1 MDTKQTGG
9 FIAEL
14 RKERELTQGE
24 LAEKLNVT
32 NKAVSRWETGAGFP
46 DVDSMMALSD
56 YFGVTVNELLLG
68 KRNPFPEK
76 PLDESAA
83 ADLKKKEEAE
93 IACSGLDLSVKKRRS
108 QRVIKIMAAA
118 LALVILLSCVLFAVM
133 RRPKPEPNVMGD
145 NELWFC
151 PNTLIMDAV
160 AKVINIKTGEVFV
173 ACPDPLC
180 SHSASSE
187 TCFFNYAKDKT
198 LVFGAA
204 YAEGHICFMASKNT
218 ADGTN
223 MKLYDFSANENKIE
237 EVYSYEYKETS
248 ARIYTNGHEFFFTAI
263 IEDGSIAE
271 NTANIALYAY
281 DFRRHTITMLDDHA
295 RYALYPTDVA
305 FFDEYYIHSA
315 GNNEEADRIRYCK
328 RSYDGKTEEYFD
340 SLPDGTPLEI
350 FGYQLK
356 SSGYFINTEERGGV
370 YLWDENRVLAF
381 PTESAATA
389 PAVYKNSFYFTTRG
403 TELVELGWNPVSKS
417 KVKGY
422 PINNEVYVVNKDG
435 TYKHYTIDSEYH
447 FVIRAAYED
456 IIIGRIDY
464 RIKKNGDYISDN
476 SCDYIRINLE
486 TGETTLYDT
495 SRRSGFAVK
504 TFVTDVKLNDD

>member
-1 MDTKQTGG
+1 MDTIDTGR

-14 RKERELTQGE
+14 RRERGLTQAE
-24 LAEKLNVT
+24 LAEKLSVT

-46 DVDSMMALSD
+46 DVDSMLALSD
-56 YFGVTVNELLLG
+56 CFGVSVNELLQG
-68 KRNPFPEK
+68 KRSAPQETDDEK
-76 PLDESAA
+76 TVEE
-83 ADLKKKEEAE
+83 LKKKEAAQ
-93 IACSGLDLSVKKRRS
+93 IACGSLGLSVKKRRS
-108 QRVIKIMAAA
+108 TRAVIIMAAV
-118 LALVILLSCVLFAVM
+118 LTLVVLLSCVLFAVM

-151 PNTLIMDAV
+151 PLTVITDSV

-248 ARIYTNGHEFFFTAI
+248 AQIYTNGHEFFFTAI
-263 IEDGSIAE
+263 IDGGSIAD

-281 DFRRHTITMLDDHA
+281 DFRRHTVTLLDDHA
-295 RYALYPTDVA
+295 RYALYRTDVA

-315 GNNEEADRIRYCK
+315 GKNEEADRIRYCK
-328 RSYDGKTEEYFD
+328 RSYDGKTEEYFET
-340 SLPDGTPLEI
+340 LPDGTPLEI

-381 PTESAATA
+381 PTESAATV
-389 PAVYKNSFYFTTRG
+389 PAVYKDSFYFTTRG
-403 TELVELGWNPVSKS
+403 TELVELGWDPVSRS

-435 TYKHYTIDSEYH
+435 TYKHYSVDSEYH
-447 FVIRAAYED
+447 FVIKAACEN
-456 IIIGRIDY
+456 IIIGSIDY
-464 RIKKNGDYISDN
+464 RIKENGDYIGDN
-476 SCDYIRINLE
+476 SYDYIRINLE

>member
-68 KRNPFPEK
+68 KRNPSPEK

-118 LALVILLSCVLFAVM
+118 LTLVILLSCVLFAVM

-180 SHSASSE
+180 DHSASSE

-295 RYALYPTDVA
+295 QYALYPTDVA

-356 SSGYFINTEERGGV
+356 PSGYFINTEERGGV

-389 PAVYKNSFYFTTRG
+389 PAVYKDSFYFTTRG
-403 TELVELGWNPVSKS
+403 TELVELGWNAVSRS

-476 SCDYIRINLE
+476 SCDYIRINLK